1 MIIGGAFAP
10 PNLFLYIYIF
20 NMNKDTHTLQCG
32 RKGVC
37 YMNDIK
43 TITSVPE
50 LMNEWG
56 CETIEDFIMFA
67 ESMAVVEEVN
77 EFLHEL
83 EEDIDYE

>member
-1 MIIGGAFAP
+1 
-10 PNLFLYIYIF
+10 
-20 NMNKDTHTLQCG
+20 
-32 RKGVC
+32 
-37 YMNDIK
+37 MNDIK

-56 CETIEDFIMFA
+56 CETIEEFNTFA
-67 ESMAVVEEVN
+67 ESIAVVEEVN